1 MVYLEKWG
9 NKMKKLSIG
18 MKIQLALAIV
28 LLIMLIISC
37 FYNKL
42 INYSEIVAGIT
53 LLVMSY
59 NNQKQ
64 YKRKA
69 MTIIYAITGILIIA
83 FGLFRIING

>member
-1 MVYLEKWG
+1 
-9 NKMKKLSIG
+9 MKKLSIG

-69 MTIIYAITGILIIA
+69 MTIIYAITVILIIA